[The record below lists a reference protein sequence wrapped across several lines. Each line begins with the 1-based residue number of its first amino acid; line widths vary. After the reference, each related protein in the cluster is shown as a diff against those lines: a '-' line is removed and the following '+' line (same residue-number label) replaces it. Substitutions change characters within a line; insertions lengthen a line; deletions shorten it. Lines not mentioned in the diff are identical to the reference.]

1 MLSNYLVFN
10 EKNNKNL
17 YYHVIKIPFNN
28 FEEMNKVIRINK
40 RKNSSKIYSSFQA
53 DNFITALYGFNPGL
67 YFFRNRVCTSISLL
81 ENYNLTQSCDVV
93 HNNNTFRI
101 MENVTYWLEMFHNST
116 TAYAAFCTKFL
127 RLPNCT
133 LIQIDRSL
141 ITINETNVYVKDNDG
156 YNVLKA
162 GEDIPLPDGLAT
174 CIKISKKRIFK
185 WY

>member
-1 MLSNYLVFN
+1 
-10 EKNNKNL
+10 
-17 YYHVIKIPFNN
+17 
-28 FEEMNKVIRINK
+28 
-40 RKNSSKIYSSFQA
+40 
-53 DNFITALYGFNPGL
+53 
-67 YFFRNRVCTSISLL
+67 
-81 ENYNLTQSCDVV
+81 
-93 HNNNTFRI
+93 
-101 MENVTYWLEMFHNST
+101 MFHNST

-133 LIQIDRSL
+133 LIKTDKSL

-162 GEDIPLPDGLAT
+162 GEYIPLPDGLAT